1 MRSPNHP
8 RQEKIDLLFDAISN
22 NNINEVKRF
31 IRKNANL
38 NSQIANTK
46 VTPLHLA
53 VQKGNLDIVKI
64 LLEAKADPNLASI
77 DGATP
82 LHLAALSGNLGVV
95 EALLKADAKPNLAMN
110 DGYTPLHLALQ
121 KGNLGVVKVLLKAKA
136 NPNLVMNDNITPL
149 HLAIQIGNLDIV
161 KALLEAKANPDL
173 AMNDDI
179 TPLRLAVQIGNLDI
193 VEALLEA
200 KADPSLARNDGSTPL
215 HLAAQNDNLD
225 IVKAFLEAKV
235 NPDLLLND
243 CATPLQLAVQKG
255 NLGVVEALL
264 EDNANPNLARIDG
277 ATSLHLAVQNGNLD
291 IVKALLEANANPD
304 LVTNGGFTPLHLAV
318 ENGNLDIVK
327 VLLEANANPD
337 LATNDNITPLQLASF
352 KGNLEIVKAI
362 IEKKDQDC
370 NLPNLMFLALLNNKF
385 DFLEEFYKQIY
396 IDDSSLILFSFQ
408 ISILKENLIDEDKI
422 NKSLEILFNFLSE
435 DKKIEL
441 LTMQKNGKT
450 ILEHAVENNHYSV
463 ASLIYSKSIDLIYK
477 DDAEGQE
484 MKSKILIKALK
495 NYNNETEFFEFIKL
509 VNGEGKL
516 LPEREIEIQRLKLQE
531 SPEDQ
536 IKIDN
541 ALAEIKKT
549 QEKHLTDVWKL
560 YRAGDLEGFASLI
573 KEDPTKILSFKYIED
588 KQDQDHPQKTFLH
601 RLAEDNTDKGR
612 RFLEQTFALMAG
624 LKIARKEVPNLD
636 LPCDIQYRDLKT
648 KINKGEVHG
657 VTPLYM
663 AIFKRNEY
671 TVQKLI
677 RYSNLNT
684 PITKEN
690 SSTGAIKEYSLF
702 ELALEKATFN
712 SSNPALDSSNP
723 ALDSSDSK
731 NSFKILE
738 MITEGD
744 KKARFPE
751 SAEQRARIA
760 SNYEKYKPEIK
771 ILLAERYPEEIKE
784 IKEIKKLA
792 KKYKDAE
799 SSSTEESGAGSGIQL
814 RSENGVSFQS
824 SRSDLRSRF
833 EGLVLGQGR

>member
-1 MRSPNHP
+1 MLDQKANPNI
-8 RQEKIDLLFDAISN
+8 KIDN
-22 NNINEVKRF
+22 
-31 IRKNANL
+31 
-38 NSQIANTK
+38 Q
-46 VTPLHLA
+46 TPLFIASQEGEL
-53 VQKGNLDIVKI
+53 NLVEI
-64 LLEAKADPNLASI
+64 LLNAKANPNI
-77 DGATP
+77 PIEDGATP
-82 LHLAALSGNLGVV
+82 LYIAVEEKRLDIVNL
-95 EALLKADAKPNLAMN
+95 
-110 DGYTPLHLALQ
+110 
-121 KGNLGVVKVLLKAKA
+121 LLKAKA
-136 NPNLVMNDNITPL
+136 DTDLAMENGKTPL
-149 HLAIQIGNLDIV
+149 YLASEFGCLDIVNSLIKGGANLDSQIDDGATPLYIASEFGNFDVV
-161 KALLEAKANPDL
+161 KALLGAGANPDL
-173 AMNDDI
+173 AMHDGD
-179 TPLRLAVQIGNLDI
+179 TPMIVSVRMNNLDI
-193 VEALLEA
+193 FKALFEAGANPTLVNVRGFDA
-200 KADPSLARNDGSTPL
+200 LAVASARG
-215 HLAAQNDNLD
+215 HLS
-225 IVKAFLEAKV
+225 IVKFLIEYEKKNSIEDFSVALV
-235 NPDLLLND
+235 
-243 CATPLQLAVQKG
+243 LASG
-255 NLGVVEALL
+255 RGHL
-264 EDNANPNLARIDG
+264 E
-277 ATSLHLAVQNGNLD
+277 
-291 IVKALLEANANPD
+291 
-304 LVTNGGFTPLHLAV
+304 
-318 ENGNLDIVK
+318 IVK
-327 VLLEANANPD
+327 VLLEAGADINSIPNLPD
-337 LATNDNITPLQLASF
+337 VASPLYLATQNGHLEIVRTLLENGADVNSVYSESNSSPLNKALEIGHLEIVNLLLAQENIDISIKDGCGNTSLDIASYN
-352 KGNLEIVKAI
+352 GHLEIVKALLA
-362 IEKKDQDC
+362 KKDQDW
-370 NLPNLMFLALLNNKF
+370 NVPRAMSVAFGNNKF
-385 DFLEEFYKQIY
+385 DILEEFYKK
-396 IDDSSLILFSFQ
+396 IDREISASCLLSFQ
-408 ISILKENLIDEDKI
+408 IYLFGISSDEDKI

-441 LTMQKNGKT
+441 LTVQKNGKT

-516 LPEREIEIQRLKLQE
+516 LPEREIEIQRLKPQE

-601 RLAEDNTDKGR
+601 RLAEDNTDKGEGR

-671 TVQKLI
+671 AVKKLI